1 VSHRNTNNLLRHRV
15 HLTLAALLW
24 VTGIQAQD
32 DYIPPEDPP
41 QEYYPDQQQDSSQ
54 SPQGFPSS
62 PQVAQAP
69 EKTPMG
75 PELAVLNLNNA
86 DIRVLI
92 NTVAKATGQNFIVDP
107 RVKGKVTVVSAKPMD
122 KDEIYEVF
130 LAVLQVHGFAAVPA
144 DGIIKIVP
152 DATAKQSSVPMGKS
166 GESNSDQLVTR
177 VLQLENVAAGQ
188 LVPIIRPLVP
198 QQGHLAAYAP
208 TNVLVITDRA
218 SNISRMVDII
228 RRIDRP
234 DNEEIEI
241 IKLENASASEMV
253 RIIQGVMQKQQQE
266 GGMPGVPL
274 LTADERTNS
283 ILLTGD
289 KSARLRIRTIIAQL
303 DTPLESGGNTKVIFL
318 KYAAAP
324 NLVAILQGVIDKS
337 LGEQQPQGG
346 APGQPRISI
355 QADEANNA
363 LVITAPAS
371 AVRQLETI
379 IRQLDIPR
387 AQVLIEAIIAEVST
401 DMAQEL
407 GAQFLVAGEG
417 GPVGGSVFSESFD
430 INALL
435 KAGVARRAAR
445 DLGSSAASAATDI
458 PEFGNGLTVAVGDQS
473 SGSQFAFILRALKGD
488 AATNILST
496 PTLVTLD
503 NIEAEIVFGQ
513 NVPFVTGSFANTG
526 GAGGV
531 TNPFQTIERQD
542 VGITLKVKPQ
552 INEGNAIKLQ
562 IQQEVSSLETSAVAS
577 DVVTNKRSIR
587 TEVMIGDG
595 QTIVLGGLIKDEF
608 RDTVRKVPLLG
619 SIPILGRLFSFT
631 RTQKVKSNL
640 MVFIRPVIMESGGSS
655 DYFTSQKYS
664 LLRARQLEAKIGQR
678 GLIKDSAAELPP
690 IDVLFAPVPSHLK
703 ANYNKQRTSD
713 SVLQQQQAPASSAPN
728 RPAPLTAQP
737 PAVQPQASPGQPV
750 TATGQPVAQPQSSA
764 PAEPVT
770 ATGQPVAQP
779 QSSAPAEPV
788 TATGQPVESITAEQE
803 KSPPAGNTEQRKP
816 DVDVSGLPD
825 IRLE

>member
-1 VSHRNTNNLLRHRV
+1 VTHRHINDLFQV
-15 HLTLAALLW
+15 QLALVALLY
-24 VTGIQAQD
+24 VAGVQAQD
-32 DYIPPEDPP
+32 EGQEYIPPE
-41 QEYYPDQQQDSSQ
+41 EIIQQDYQPDDSQ
-54 SPQGFPSS
+54 SQGGMPTTPQTVQPLE
-62 PQVAQAP
+62 QA
-69 EKTPMG
+69 PMG
-75 PELAVLNLNNA
+75 PESATLNLNNA

-92 NTVAKATGQNFIVDP
+92 NTVSKATGQNFIVDP
-107 RVKGKVTVVSAKPMD
+107 RVKGKVTVVSAKPMN

-144 DGIIKIVP
+144 DGIVKIVP
-152 DATAKQSSVPMGKS
+152 DATAKQSSVPMGRS

-177 VLQLENVAAGQ
+177 VLTLENVSAGQ

-228 RRIDRP
+228 KRIDRP
-234 DNEEIEI
+234 ENEEIEI

-266 GGMPGVPL
+266 GGMPGAPL

-289 KSARLRIRTIIAQL
+289 KNSRLRIRTIIAQL
-303 DTPLESGGNTKVIFL
+303 DTPLESGGNTKVVFL

-324 NLVAILQGVIDKS
+324 NLVAILQGIIDKS
-337 LGEQQPQGG
+337 LGEQQGQPPT
-346 APGQPRISI
+346 PGQPRISI

-363 LVITAPAS
+363 LVITAPSS
-371 AVRQLETI
+371 AVRQLELI

-387 AQVLIEAIIAEVST
+387 AQVLVEAIIAEVSSGL
-401 DMAQEL
+401 AAEL
-407 GAQFLVAGEG
+407 GSQFLTG
-417 GPVGGSVFSESFD
+417 GDNGPIGGSVFTESFD
-430 INALL
+430 INALVRS
-435 KAGVARRAAR
+435 GIARK
-445 DLGSSAASAATDI
+445 AASEAQNSTAEAAAAAEL
-458 PEFGNGLTVAVGDQS
+458 PELGNGLTVAVGNQS
-473 SGSQFAFILRALKGD
+473 SDGSGFAFILRALKGD
-488 AATNILST
+488 SATNILST

-503 NIEAEIVFGQ
+503 NVEAEIVFGQ

-526 GAGGV
+526 GAGGA

-587 TEVMIGDG
+587 TEVMIEDG

-631 RTQKVKSNL
+631 KTEKVKSNL
-640 MVFIRPVIMESGGSS
+640 MVFIRPVILEGAVSAGH
-655 DYFTSQKYS
+655 FTSQKYS
-664 LLRARQLEAKIGQR
+664 LMQARQLESKIDKR
-678 GLIKDSAAELPP
+678 GLIKDSAAKLPD
-690 IDVLFAPVPSHLK
+690 INVLFAPVPEELK
-703 ANYNKQRTSD
+703 AKKTRHMQANEQVNETVPVRQDPAT
-713 SVLQQQQAPASSAPN
+713 QAAPAQPAASQPVTVTGQPAAPAQSQA
-728 RPAPLTAQP
+728 AP
-737 PAVQPQASPGQPV
+737 VQPV
-750 TATGQPVAQPQSSA
+750 TATGQPVAPAAEA
-764 PAEPVT
+764 PATQEQAPPSPASTEEP
-770 ATGQPVAQP
+770 
-779 QSSAPAEPV
+779 
-788 TATGQPVESITAEQE
+788 
-803 KSPPAGNTEQRKP
+803 KP
-816 DVDVSGLPD
+816 DVPPELPD
-825 IRLE
+825 IKLE

>member
-1 VSHRNTNNLLRHRV
+1 MLYV
-15 HLTLAALLW
+15 A
-24 VTGIQAQD
+24 GIQAQD
-32 DYIPPEDPP
+32 G
-41 QEYYPDQQQDSSQ
+41 QEYVAPEEYQEQPQIDYSPDQGGGQAAEL
-54 SPQGFPSS
+54 PSTKAV
-62 PQVAQAP
+62 PLPLEQA
-69 EKTPMG
+69 PMG
-75 PELAVLNLNNA
+75 PESATLNLNNA
-86 DIRVLI
+86 DIRILI
-92 NTVAKATGQNFIVDP
+92 NTVSKATGQNFIVDP
-107 RVKGKVTVVSAKPMD
+107 RVKGKVTVVSAKPMN

-144 DGIIKIVP
+144 DGIVKIVP
-152 DATAKQSSVPMGKS
+152 DATAKQSSVPLGKA
-166 GESNSDQLVTR
+166 EQSNSDQLVTR

-228 RRIDRP
+228 KRIDRP

-266 GGMPGVPL
+266 GGGLPGAPL

-289 KSARLRIRTIIAQL
+289 KSSRLRIRTIIAQL
-303 DTPLESGGNTKVIFL
+303 DTPLESGGNTKVVFL
-318 KYAAAP
+318 KYAAAA
-324 NLVAILQGVIDKS
+324 NLVAILQGVIEKS
-337 LGEQQPQGG
+337 LGEQQPQGT
-346 APGQPRISI
+346 PGQPRISI
-355 QADEANNA
+355 QADETNNA
-363 LVITAPAS
+363 LIITAPSS
-371 AVRQLETI
+371 AVRQLELI

-401 DMAQEL
+401 DLASEL
-407 GAQFLVAGEG
+407 GSQFLVDGSG
-417 GPVGGSVFSESFD
+417 DGSGPIGGSLFSESL
-430 INALL
+430 NLNSLL
-435 KAGVARRAAR
+435 ARGATSGVTGGAPSIG
-445 DLGSSAASAATDI
+445 D
-458 PEFGNGLTVAVGDQS
+458 GLTVAVGDRTRDT
-473 SGSQFAFILRALKGD
+473 QFAFILRALKGD

-526 GAGGV
+526 GAGGA

-587 TEVMIGDG
+587 TEVMIEDG

-619 SIPILGRLFSFT
+619 SIPLLGRLFSFT
-631 RTQKVKSNL
+631 KTQKVKSNL
-640 MVFIRPVIMESGGSS
+640 MVFIRPVILEGGGSS
-655 DYFTSQKYS
+655 DYFTNQKYS
-664 LLRARQLEAKIGQR
+664 LIRARQLEAKIGKR
-678 GLIKDSAAELPP
+678 GLIRDSAAELPN
-690 IDVLFAPVPSHLK
+690 IEVLFAPVPPELK
-703 ANYNKQRTSD
+703 AKNTRQ
-713 SVLQQQQAPASSAPN
+713 LQLNEIDPKPVPVPAPASS
-728 RPAPLTAQP
+728 
-737 PAVQPQASPGQPV
+737 QPV
-750 TATGQPVAQPQSSA
+750 TATGQPATPQPATSVEPVTVTGQ
-764 PAEPVT
+764 PAEPL
-770 ATGQPVAQP
+770 
-779 QSSAPAEPV
+779 AENE
-788 TATGQPVESITAEQE
+788 AL
-803 KSPPAGNTEQRKP
+803 PPAANTEERKP
-816 DVDVSGLPD
+816 DTTGLPD
-825 IRLE
+825 IELE

>member
-1 VSHRNTNNLLRHRV
+1 MSHRHINDLLRHSLRV
-15 HLTLAALLW
+15 QLALAVMLYA
-24 VTGIQAQD
+24 VGIPAQD
-32 DYIPPEDPP
+32 DYVPEEIIQEQP
-41 QEYYPDQQQDSSQ
+41 QEYYPEQQDSQ
-54 SPQGFPSS
+54 PQQGLPTTQ
-62 PQVAQAP
+62 PAVQP
-69 EKTPMG
+69 LERPPMG
-75 PELAVLNLNNA
+75 PESATLNLNNA
-86 DIRVLI
+86 DIRILI
-92 NTVAKATGQNFIVDP
+92 NTVSKATGQNFIVDP
-107 RVKGKVTVVSAKPMD
+107 RVKGKVTVVSAKPMT

-144 DGIIKIVP
+144 DGIVKIVP
-152 DATAKQSSVPMGKS
+152 DATAKQSSVPMGAA

-241 IKLENASASEMV
+241 IRLENASASEMV

-266 GGMPGVPL
+266 GGVPGAPL

-289 KSARLRIRTIIAQL
+289 KSSRLRIRTIIAQL
-303 DTPLESGGNTKVIFL
+303 DTPLESGGNTKVVFL
-318 KYAAAP
+318 KYAAAA
-324 NLVAILQGVIDKS
+324 NLVAILQGVIEKS
-337 LGEQQPQGG
+337 LGDQQQAP

-355 QADEANNA
+355 QADETTNS
-363 LVITAPAS
+363 LVITAPSS

-401 DMAQEL
+401 GLAAEL
-407 GAQFLVAGEG
+407 GTQFLVDGSG
-417 GPVGGSVFSESFD
+417 DGSGPVGGSLFSESFNLNSF
-430 INALL
+430 IARG
-435 KAGVARRAAR
+435 ATEGGVGGAAPTIG
-445 DLGSSAASAATDI
+445 D
-458 PEFGNGLTVAVGDQS
+458 GLTVALGDRTA
-473 SGSQFAFILRALKGD
+473 GTQFAFILRALKGD
-488 AATNILST
+488 SATNILST

-503 NIEAEIVFGQ
+503 NVEAEIVFGQ

-526 GAGGV
+526 GGVGV

-562 IQQEVSSLETSAVAS
+562 IQQEVSSLESSAVAS
-577 DVVTNKRSIR
+577 DVVTNKRAIR
-587 TEVMIGDG
+587 TEVMIEDG

-619 SIPILGRLFSFT
+619 SIPVLGRLFSFT
-631 RTQKVKSNL
+631 KTEKIKSNL
-640 MVFIRPVIMESGGSS
+640 MVFIRPVILEGSPS
-655 DYFTSQKYS
+655 SNHFTSQKYS
-664 LLRARQLEAKIGQR
+664 LIRARQLEAKIGKR
-678 GLIKDSAAELPP
+678 GLIKDSAAELPN
-690 IDVLFAPVPSHLK
+690 IEVLFAPVPGHLK
-703 ANYNKQRTSD
+703 AKNSRQLPENQNT
-713 SVLQQQQAPASSAPN
+713 AP
-728 RPAPLTAQP
+728 QP
-737 PAVQPQASPGQPV
+737 RQTVPQPQATTSAPTQPV
-750 TATGQPVAQPQSSA
+750 TATGQPAGMQPESRV
-764 PAEPVT
+764 EPVT
-770 ATGQPVAQP
+770 ATGQPADTQP
-779 QSSAPAEPV
+779 ETPVEPV
-788 TATGQPVESITAEQE
+788 TSTGQPAQPATQEQAM
-803 KSPPAGNTEQRKP
+803 PPADTTTQQHTP
-816 DVDVSGLPD
+816 DTTALPE
-825 IRLE
+825 IQLSE